1 MTSRLRSG
9 TVVARATGIL
19 RCGLKKSA
27 CRVMNADEGPRRGP
41 RASSRDGRP
50 RVARAAARAGSGAP
64 RAGSGARAPP
74 SPAVVSDVKAT
85 NEKLRAGIA
94 GPSALEAENASLRRE
109 LKEVRDQL
117 SAVLLTTVPRP
128 TAPEG
133 TPPSTLELAFVAA
146 QLQQTRRQVRV
157 LSDALVDR
165 RDISIELEGAL
176 RELRQHDAAARGW
189 ATAALRRLRH
199 IGWAEDLADSS
210 ALKANLG
217 PEAPHGR
224 PPLNKPPPL
233 DPKVAVGGSPSLANP
248 PLPLPKSAA
257 RGGPT
262 HAGKN
267 CMASRYGMGE
277 PKNKER
283 ILESKAR
290 LEAAAATGRGGP
302 ETAPELYGVGGG
314 PRRARPAA
322 AGAAP
327 AAAGRARRRRR
338 RRWRRRRRRGR
349 T

>member
-1 MTSRLRSG
+1 MADRASR
-9 TVVARATGIL
+9 A
-19 RCGLKKSA
+19 
-27 CRVMNADEGPRRGP
+27 PP
-41 RASSRDGRP
+41 RAASS
-50 RVARAAARAGSGAP
+50 AP

-74 SPAVVSDVKAT
+74 SPGVVADVKAT

-133 TPPSTLELAFVAA
+133 TPPTTLELAFVAA

-302 ETAPELYGVGGG
+302 ETAPELYGAGGRG
-314 PRRARPAA
+314 ARGGRGSSAGGRGAGAPSPSASVASSSSSAARPDVTAMSAESLSAA
-322 AGAAP
+322 AATMSTAD
-327 AAAGRARRRRR
+327 AYKALDHLVRS
-338 RRWRRRRRRGR
+338 RGGLSR
-349 T
+349 

>member
-1 MTSRLRSG
+1 M
-9 TVVARATGIL
+9 
-19 RCGLKKSA
+19 
-27 CRVMNADEGPRRGP
+27 
-41 RASSRDGRP
+41 
-50 RVARAAARAGSGAP
+50 
-64 RAGSGARAPP
+64 
-74 SPAVVSDVKAT
+74 KAT

-133 TPPSTLELAFVAA
+133 TPPTTLELAFVAA

-257 RGGPT
+257 RAPDARRQEL
-262 HAGKN
+262 H
-267 CMASRYGMGE
+267 GE
-277 PKNKER
+277 PLRHGRTQEQGADFGV
-283 ILESKAR
+283 ESEAR
-290 LEAAAATGRGGP
+290 GRRRHRPRRAGDGSR
-302 ETAPELYGVGGG
+302 ALRG
-314 PRRARPAA
+314 RRARPR
-322 AGAAP
+322 GSS
-327 AAAGRARRRRR
+327 AGRGRGSSAGGRGTSAPSSAASVASS
-338 RRWRRRRRRGR
+338 RRRGR

>member
-1 MTSRLRSG
+1 M
-9 TVVARATGIL
+9 ADRAPT
-19 RCGLKKSA
+19 RA
-27 CRVMNADEGPRRGP
+27 P
-41 RASSRDGRP
+41 RAASS
-50 RVARAAARAGSGAP
+50 AP

-74 SPAVVSDVKAT
+74 SHALVSDVKAT

-133 TPPSTLELAFVAA
+133 TPPTTLELAFVAA

-302 ETAPELYGVGGG
+302 ETAPELYGVGGRG
-314 PRRARPAA
+314 RGSSAGRGRGSSAGGRGTSAPSSAASVASSSSAARPDVTAMSAASLSAA
-322 AGAAP
+322 AATMSTAD
-327 AAAGRARRRRR
+327 AYKALDHLVRS
-338 RRWRRRRRRGR
+338 RGGLSR
-349 T
+349 